1 MLVNVD
7 GMREIVEFGS
17 ISEFTKYINT
27 TPTNETF
34 TGKTLSSMSTDRAG
48 WYKTKSFEEA
58 TDLIKH
64 GWSEMSDKLT
74 QRLNAETKYEPGLV
88 KKNILDVS
96 GYQPVV
102 PLYLMG
108 VPTCMVA
115 KRNVIQKQKVI
126 TLNKSVNYSA
136 NVSSDTVVDESI
148 KALKIIKRLE
158 AQNYRV
164 NLNVVLGT
172 VDDDKSYFIR
182 VRVKSASERLNIS
195 KLSFVLVHPSMLRRF
210 FFRFIETYPNVPRG
224 FLFGYGRPA
233 SNSETKSAFDGYL
246 LPPKMG
252 NIDNIRDLKDL
263 ECL

>member
-136 NVSSDTVVDESI
+136 GVSSDTVVDESI
-148 KALKIIKRLE
+148 KALKFSLLFISSKNLE
-158 AQNYRV
+158 
-164 NLNVVLGT
+164 
-172 VDDDKSYFIR
+172 
-182 VRVKSASERLNIS
+182 
-195 KLSFVLVHPSMLRRF
+195 
-210 FFRFIETYPNVPRG
+210 
-224 FLFGYGRPA
+224 FLF
-233 SNSETKSAFDGYL
+233 E
-246 LPPKMG
+246 
-252 NIDNIRDLKDL
+252 
-263 ECL
+263 